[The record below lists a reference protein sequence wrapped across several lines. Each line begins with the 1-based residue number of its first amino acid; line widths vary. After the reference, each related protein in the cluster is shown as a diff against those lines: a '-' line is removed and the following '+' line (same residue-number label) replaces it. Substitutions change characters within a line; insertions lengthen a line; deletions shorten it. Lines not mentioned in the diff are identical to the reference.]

1 MGSPGGR
8 ACALGREAFQVR
20 DDGLHRAQLRQHV
33 VGVEDGT
40 HVREHLLA
48 QPRRAC
54 LPVAAA
60 AVAQVGAVLGQV
72 LLAGA
77 VEARATPGVRP
88 LPQRL
93 RTAIRLADPV
103 AIRLADPA
111 TNSLGD
117 PTAIHYP
124 GPSQPLPGL

>member
-1 MGSPGGR
+1 MELKEL
-8 ACALGREAFQVR
+8 AAKLKQE
-20 DDGLHRAQLRQHV
+20 
-33 VGVEDGT
+33 VE
-40 HVREHLLA
+40 
-48 QPRRAC
+48 
-54 LPVAAA
+54 A

-93 RTAIRLADPV
+93 RTAIRLADS
-103 AIRLADPA
+103 A